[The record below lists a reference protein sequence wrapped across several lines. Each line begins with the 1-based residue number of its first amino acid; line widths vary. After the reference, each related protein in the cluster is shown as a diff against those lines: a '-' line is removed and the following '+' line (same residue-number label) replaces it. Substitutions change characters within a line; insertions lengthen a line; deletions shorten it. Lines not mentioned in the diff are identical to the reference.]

1 MNQFHTISAVFLI
14 LAFACAPITEV
25 HAAEN
30 TPQTVTL
37 SAGSNTGSTL
47 DTITANSIV
56 TFTGTAPNVT
66 TKLHL
71 FPAVGGSVYLG
82 DLEFSSDTEWSF
94 TNSSWPL
101 GDGVYDLKM
110 QVGTGP
116 TTDALL
122 TMTVDATAPVVT
134 LTGDTTMTVVGG
146 TPYTDAGA
154 SATDIHDG
162 TLTPTITSNT
172 VNVAVGATYSVT
184 YSATDTAGNTGTA
197 TRTVI
202 VTEAPA
208 DTTSPTL
215 TQVTPISSATNDS
228 TPSYS
233 FNSTEAGNVTYG
245 GDCSST
251 TTAVLAGDTAVTFST
266 LADGAH
272 TNCTITV
279 ADTAGNSGSV
289 TVASFTVDT
298 TGPVITLSGA
308 STVTVTQDTAFTDP
322 GATATDTRDGSVAVV
337 VGGATVNTSVLGTYT
352 ITYNAED
359 SLHNAATEVT
369 RMVSVVEAV
378 RESSGGGGG
387 SSRRKSS
394 GSTSSGNVLGVAT
407 YRFTSELTPGMSGP
421 DVTALQEVLIAEGLF
436 QGSAT
441 GFYGAFT
448 YAAVQAYQTKHGLPA
463 LGKVGPQTLALLNRE
478 STTSSEMSEVER
490 LQKLTE
496 LLALLQKLQELLA
509 VAQAA
514 GR

>member
-25 HAAEN
+25 YAAED

-56 TFTGTAPNVT
+56 TFTGTAPHVT

-101 GDGVYDLKM
+101 GDGVYNLKM

-116 TTDALL
+116 TTDTLL

-134 LTGDTTMTVVGG
+134 LTGDTTVTVQGG

-154 SATDIHDG
+154 SAIDTRDG
-162 TLTPTITSNT
+162 VLTPTITSNT
-172 VNVAVGATYSVT
+172 VNVAVAATYSVT

-202 VTEAPA
+202 VTEAPP
-208 DTTSPTL
+208 DTTAPVL
-215 TQVTPISSATNDS
+215 TQVTPVASPTNDS
-228 TPSYS
+228 TPSYVFTS
-233 FNSTEAGNVTYG
+233 SEAGTITYG
-245 GDCSST
+245 GDCSSNT
-251 TTAVLAGDTAVTFST
+251 TDALAGNTTVTFST
-266 LADGAH
+266 LADGEH
-272 TNCTITV
+272 TNCAITV
-279 ADTAGNSGSV
+279 VDTAGNSGSV
-289 TVASFTVDT
+289 AVASFTVDT
-298 TGPVITLSGA
+298 TGPVITLSGGA
-308 STVTVTQDTAFTDP
+308 TMTVTQGTTFLDL
-322 GATATDTRDGSVAVV
+322 GATASDAREGSVVVV
-337 VGGATVNTSVLGTYT
+337 VGGATVNTSSLGTYN

-359 SLHNAATEVT
+359 SLNNAATEVT
-369 RMVSVVEAV
+369 RTVSVVEVV
-378 RESSGGGGG
+378 RESSGGGG
-387 SSRRKSS
+387 SSRRKKSS
-394 GSTSSGNVLGVAT
+394 GAVLGVAT
-407 YRFTSELTPGMSGP
+407 YHFTSELSPGMSGP

-463 LGKVGPQTLALLNRE
+463 LGKVGPQTLALLNRG
-478 STTSSEMSEVER
+478 STTSSEMTEVER

-496 LLALLQKLQELLA
+496 LLTLLQKLQALLL